1 MPFSPPTPYL
11 LLLLGAE
18 TSMDVD
24 KPKAAKPAAAP
35 AAPPAAADDGWTT
48 TPVTQNPFMLQLL
61 GEQGAAA
68 LQSTMPAP
76 TPEPATPR
84 GYDASPCARVVW
96 CRVVFLTLTCAVVG
110 Y

>member
-1 MPFSPPTPYL
+1 
-11 LLLLGAE
+11 
-18 TSMDVD
+18 MDVD

-35 AAPPAAADDGWTT
+35 AAPPAADDGWTT

-84 GYDASPCARVVW
+84 GYLPLPARVS
-96 CRVVFLTLTCAVVG
+96 CRVVLPRVFLTVCAHVCG
-110 Y
+110 FWAL